1 MGIAAATAASDAEL
15 VSASRRGEHAAFG
28 HLVERYQALVCAVSF
43 TATGDRA
50 LSEDV
55 AQETFLVAWRQL
67 GELHETAKLRQW
79 LCGIAR
85 NLGRMARRDGRR
97 EATAEDVDDVDLA
110 AGNASPFEAV
120 VEAEAQ
126 RIVRDT
132 LSRVPE
138 RYREALVLY
147 YQNDRSARE
156 VAAALGISE
165 NAALQRLSRGR
176 KYLADS
182 VTDLV
187 ERSLADSRPR
197 RALPALVVAALP
209 AAPPRVATPTHG
221 GTTMLKL
228 SLALTALAAAGG
240 TT

>member
-1 MGIAAATAASDAEL
+1 MEDMGTAAAAAVAAASDAEL
-15 VSASRRGEHAAFG
+15 VDASRRGEQAAFG
-28 HLVERYQALVCAVSF
+28 RLVERYQALVWAVSF

-67 GELHETAKLRQW
+67 GELRETAKLRPW

-85 NLGRMARRDGRR
+85 NLGRMARRDGKR
-97 EATAEDVDDVDLA
+97 AASAEDVSDVELA
-110 AGNASPFEAV
+110 DGEASPLDAL

-126 RIVRDT
+126 QIVRDT

-147 YQNDRSARE
+147 YQNDRSTRE
-156 VAAALGISE
+156 VAALLGISE

-209 AAPPRVATPTHG
+209 ATLPRVAIPSHG
-221 GTTMLKL
+221 GSTMLKL
-228 SLALTALAAAGG
+228 S
-240 TT
+240 